1 MGLAQYERAHILNF
15 SKIVSPLTELTN
27 KNWGFMWSDACQVAF
42 ETLKQRVTENC
53 ILKIPEMGKP
63 FVVTCDASGE

>member
-15 SKIVSPLTELTN
+15 SKISSSITELTK
-27 KNWGFMWSDACQVAF
+27 KNRFFMWSDACQAAF
-42 ETLKQRVTENC
+42 DTLKQRVTENC